1 VRVVTYNVQSL
12 RASPS
17 GVADVL
23 RAAEPDIVCVQEAPR
38 FLLASWRMRRLSAAC
53 GLVAVGRGRLAGD
66 TAVLVAPSVSV
77 RRFRRLRLSRTSG
90 LHRRGALVVRVA
102 VEGHEVTIASVHLGL
117 DAVER
122 VRHAQELVTALA
134 AYKRPFVVAAD
145 VNERP
150 GGDAWRVMSTAIG
163 PAANTR
169 FATFP
174 ARDPQ
179 HVIDTVFV
187 GGPLR
192 VIATGVVRSTASDH
206 RAVIVD
212 VQA

>member
-23 RAAEPDIVCVQEAPR
+23 RAAEPDIVCLQEAPR
-38 FLLASWRMRRLSAAC
+38 FVLASWRMRRLAAAC

-66 TAVLVAPSVSV
+66 TAVLVASSVSV
-77 RRFRRLRLSRTSG
+77 RRSRRLRLSRTRG
-90 LHRRGALVVRVA
+90 LHRRGTLVVRVA
-102 VEGHEVTIASVHLGL
+102 AEGHEVTVASVHLGL

-122 VRHAQELVTALA
+122 VRHAQELVEALA
-134 AYKRPFVVAAD
+134 AYGPPFVVAAD
-145 VNERP
+145 MNEPP
-150 GGDAWRVMSTAIG
+150 GGDAWSVLVAAIG

-169 FATFP
+169 HSTFP
-174 ARDPQ
+174 AVEPQ

-187 GGPLR
+187 GSPLR
-192 VIATGVVRSTASDH
+192 AVATGAVTSAASDH
-206 RAVIVD
+206 RALIVD
-212 VQA
+212 LHA